1 MDSRTSGVR
10 FFVYFC
16 VMVASLGALNS
27 GFNTSSLNIPG
38 NSVRYCPG
46 VPAGE
51 VTYYAT
57 SSLPQCLPM
66 GDWIWGVA
74 TGMFAVGGLVGA
86 LLANPMANHFGRRDA
101 MIIINVAFFIGAVLL
116 STSTSSAQFA
126 IGRIFVGI
134 GSGFMTVVISMYIA
148 ECAPPSAR
156 GALGSFLQLFM
167 TIGILIIEC
176 IGLGL
181 TSAIGWRVV
190 VVITVAPAIA
200 QMVLLPF
207 CARSPRWL
215 ITQNRIDEARAELL
229 RLRNGDIE
237 EEFADIMLGLSK
249 GGGAEKKAAPTNA
262 AGPTATDASSP
273 HIEDDGFNHNGI
285 DRDSAIDRE
294 AAGAAEP
301 YESEVNLTFLQ
312 VMSIPVLAWLTFKMM
327 IVHASSQLT
336 GINAIMYYSTSI
348 FEESFGDS
356 ARYVTIGVGALNMGM
371 TFIAL
376 GLIDRLGR
384 KMLLMISAAGMCI
397 FAVLM
402 TIGLRF
408 DISPLQVVC
417 IMLFVASF
425 AVGLGMIPF
434 VLTAEVYPTYAV
446 GAASS
451 SALVV
456 NWLCNFIIGLIFPTL
471 QKACGPYVFLIFAG
485 LSFAAFFFIMFFIL
499 ETKRKSI
506 EEVGRHLGWYGISPE
521 IIMKKAEKS
530 II

>member
-46 VPAGE
+46 VPVGE
-51 VTYYAT
+51 ITYYAT

-101 MIIINVAFFIGAVLL
+101 MIIINVSFFIGAVLL

-148 ECAPPSAR
+148 ECAPPAAR

-181 TSAIGWRVV
+181 SSAIGWRVV

-207 CARSPRWL
+207 CARSPA
-215 ITQNRIDEARAELL
+215 ARAELL

-237 EEFADIMLGLSK
+237 EEFADMMLGLSK
-249 GGGAEKKAAPTNA
+249 GGGAEKKAVRDPA
-262 AGPTATDASSP
+262 AATDS
-273 HIEDDGFNHNGI
+273 
-285 DRDSAIDRE
+285 DSALDNE
-294 AAGAAEP
+294 ASGAAEP

-327 IVHASSQLT
+327 LVHASSQLS

-397 FAVLM
+397 FSVLM

-485 LSFAAFFFIMFFIL
+485 VSFAAFLFIMFFIL

-521 IIMKKAEKS
+521 TIMKKAEKS

>member
-262 AGPTATDASSP
+262 A
-273 HIEDDGFNHNGI
+273 
-285 DRDSAIDRE
+285 